1 MSIAFNRRPVIGFL
15 RACQRRIAGFHLHSG
30 KAPAVQYDF
39 ANYLIGTLGAA
50 ECPYVFRW
58 PVPDTGYLKNILRNI
73 RPTLLLLR
81 QDASSFGG
89 AFFPDG
95 QPLGYALA
103 VRLVDWSDGGEI
115 IFNKPLHIIK
125 VQQDGA
131 GDTVA

>member
-1 MSIAFNRRPVIGFL
+1 MRIRR
-15 RACQRRIAGFHLHSG
+15 
-30 KAPAVQYDF
+30 
-39 ANYLIGTLGAA
+39 
-50 ECPYVFRW
+50 
-58 PVPDTGYLKNILRNI
+58 YLKNILRNI

-81 QDASSFGG
+81 RQDAAGFGD

-115 IFNKPLHIIK
+115 ILDKPFHIIK

-131 GDTVA
+131 GDTVAQAFVGIIRRGCGKFAINSDNRLETLFRPDY